1 MVNDPKPD
9 VQEGGDKPEE
19 GSENP
24 QAKPKAAMPRG
35 CRKSQRNSPPA
46 PRT

>member
-19 GSENP
+19 GSQNP
-24 QAKPKAAMPRG
+24 QAKPEGGDTEGMP
-35 CRKSQRNSPPA
+35 KEEPKE
-46 PRT
+46 

>member
-9 VQEGGDKPEE
+9 VQEGGDKPE

-24 QAKPKAAMPRG
+24 QAKPDGGDADGMPQE
-35 CRKSQRNSPPA
+35 KPKE
-46 PRT
+46 